1 MLHLFSKTET
11 NMKKIALIIAM
22 ISLQSCITVKVNA
35 DVDSNNFYRKVDN
48 PNIKSQGTFFDKGVG
63 DSKWSNSNGDN
74 WTKAKFEDASGTS
87 YIKLNISKS
96 LTANF
101 HSNIKLEGE
110 MNFEIVDQNNEV
122 VFNRQLTNSKE
133 ENFTVDLTK
142 GDYQVRWNSMNAT
155 GSYFLEWKQ
164 DK

>member
-1 MLHLFSKTET
+1 
-11 NMKKIALIIAM
+11 MKKIALIIAM

-74 WTKAKFEDASGTS
+74 WTKAKFD
-87 YIKLNISKS
+87 
-96 LTANF
+96 
-101 HSNIKLEGE
+101 SNIKLEGE
-110 MNFEIVDQNNEV
+110 MMFEIVDQNNEV

-133 ENFTVDLTK
+133 ENFTVDLAK
-142 GDYQVRWNSMNAT
+142 GDYQVRWNSTNAT

>member
-1 MLHLFSKTET
+1 MNMLRKTVGAVVISAAVFAPIMSTHVFAAGAASEQQAT
-11 NMKKIALIIAM
+11 AQLIKQ
-22 ISLQSCITVKVNA
+22 L
-35 DVDSNNFYRKVDN
+35 
-48 PNIKSQGTFFDKGVG
+48 G
-63 DSKWSNSNGDN
+63 D
-74 WTKAKFEDASGTS
+74 
-87 YIKLNISKS
+87 IKS

-110 MNFEIVDQNNEV
+110 MIFEIVDQNNEV

-133 ENFTVDLTK
+133 ENFTVDLAK
-142 GDYQVRWNSMNAT
+142 GDYQVRWNSTNAI

>member
-1 MLHLFSKTET
+1 
-11 NMKKIALIIAM
+11 MKKIAFIIAM

-96 LTANF
+96 LTVHF

-110 MNFEIVDQNNEV
+110 MNFEIVDQNNEF